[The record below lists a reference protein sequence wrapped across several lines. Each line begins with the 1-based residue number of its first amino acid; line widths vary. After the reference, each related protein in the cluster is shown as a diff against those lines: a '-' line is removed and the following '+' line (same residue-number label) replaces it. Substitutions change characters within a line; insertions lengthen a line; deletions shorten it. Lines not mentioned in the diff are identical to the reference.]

1 MATNDK
7 YTMRK
12 FLENVKAGN
21 VTDVEKEFAAGEIVK
36 MDARNEARKG
46 KETKAQK
53 ENAPIKDAILAYI
66 KENPGVTAE
75 AIAKALTTDE
85 KPLTTAKVSALAT
98 QLKDA
103 GAIKAEDVKK
113 ADGKGKVKAYTLA

>member
-1 MATNDK
+1 MATNEK

-12 FLENVKAGN
+12 FLEAVKAGN

-53 ENAPIKDAILAYI
+53 ENAPIKDAIKAYI
-66 KENPGVTAE
+66 GENPGVTAE
-75 AIAKALTTDE
+75 AIAKALTTEE

-103 GAIKAEDVKK
+103 GVIEAVDVKK

>member
-7 YTMRK
+7 YTMRT
-12 FLENVKAGN
+12 FLMAVKAGN
-21 VTDVEKEFAAGEIVK
+21 VTEVEQKYAEAEIAK
-36 MDARNEARKG
+36 LDARNEARKG